1 MGSGWTFA
9 DLTNDELALVADA
22 ERTLDADVV
31 MVYRSGAQ
39 SWADVERIAEEGF
52 APDPLDPTQLERLQ
66 DLERQLGA
74 VAVAYRRR
82 PD

>member
-9 DLTNDELALVADA
+9 DLTNDQVNLVTEA
-22 ERTLDADVV
+22 ERSLGADVV
-31 MVYRSGAQ
+31 MVYRSGA
-39 SWADVERIAEEGF
+39 STWADVERIAEEGL
-52 APDPLDPTQLERLQ
+52 APDPLEPSQLERLQ
-66 DLERQLGA
+66 ALERQLGA